1 MSKHLRMSTLD
12 SSPWKQHWQLRPGVT
27 YLNHGSFGPA
37 PTCVIE
43 ACQRW
48 QRRLESQPM
57 DFLIREFPVALAAA
71 RGKLGQ
77 FVGAAADDLVF
88 VENATT
94 GMNVVAKSVQLAPG
108 DEVLLNTHEY
118 GAVFRI
124 WERACREAGATLV
137 TNHLALPLHATEEAV
152 DGVTAGLNDRT
163 RLLIFSHVTS
173 PTAVIFPA
181 EVICRRAR
189 ERGVPT
195 CIDGPHAIA
204 MLPLAISSLDCDYYT
219 ASCHKW
225 LCGPFGSGFLY
236 VHPRRQ
242 ADIQPPLM
250 SWGRPL
256 LGDVKSWRDE
266 LEWVGTRDPEAFLA
280 VPTAIEWL
288 EGEIGVEA
296 FRRHGHELAR
306 YARQRLAEVCDDPP
320 LVPDDGCWYGTMA
333 ACPLPPGDA
342 PALQREL
349 WERFQIEVPIVEWQ
363 GRRFIRVSAH
373 GYNERCHVDYLLHS
387 LRQCRAL

>member
-1 MSKHLRMSTLD
+1 MANEARMSTLD
-12 SSPWKQHWQLRPGVT
+12 SSPWKQHWQLRQGVT

-43 ACQRW
+43 ARQRW
-48 QRRLESQPM
+48 QQRLESQPM
-57 DFLIREFPVALAAA
+57 DFLIREFPVALAEA

-94 GMNVVAKSVQLAPG
+94 GMNVVAKSVQFAPG

-137 TNHLALPLHATEEAV
+137 TNHVPLPLQATEEV
-152 DGVTAGLNDRT
+152 VERVTAGLNDRT

-181 EVICRRAR
+181 EDICRRAR
-189 ERGVPT
+189 QRGVPT

-204 MLPLAISSLDCDYYT
+204 MLPLSLTALDCDYYT

-225 LCGPFGSGFLY
+225 LCGPFGSGFLF

-242 ADIQPPLM
+242 AEIQPAIM

-256 LGDVKSWRDE
+256 LGDEKSWRDE
-266 LEWVGTRDPEAFLA
+266 LEWVGTRDPAAFLA

-288 EGEIGVEA
+288 EGEIGIEA

-306 YARQRLAEVCDDPP
+306 YARQRLAEFCDEPP
-320 LVPDDGCWYGTMA
+320 LVPDDACWYGTMA
-333 ACPLPPGDA
+333 ACPLPRGDA

-349 WERFQIEVPIVEWQ
+349 WERFQIEAPIVEWQ

-373 GYNERCHVDYLLHS
+373 GYNERRDFDYLFES
-387 LRQCRAL
+387 LRQCQAL